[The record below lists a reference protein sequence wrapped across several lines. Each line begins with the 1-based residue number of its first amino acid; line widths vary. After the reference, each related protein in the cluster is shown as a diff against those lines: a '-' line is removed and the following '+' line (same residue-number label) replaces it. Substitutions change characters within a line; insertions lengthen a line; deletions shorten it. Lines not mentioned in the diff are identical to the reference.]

1 MNSPIPKPADNVWQT
16 PLFLLMALFNSLSL
30 LDKGFHFL
38 EIAEDERREFFK
50 NFLFFKV
57 NLPSL
62 SL

>member
-50 NFLFFKV
+50 NFLF
-57 NLPSL
+57 SR
-62 SL
+62 